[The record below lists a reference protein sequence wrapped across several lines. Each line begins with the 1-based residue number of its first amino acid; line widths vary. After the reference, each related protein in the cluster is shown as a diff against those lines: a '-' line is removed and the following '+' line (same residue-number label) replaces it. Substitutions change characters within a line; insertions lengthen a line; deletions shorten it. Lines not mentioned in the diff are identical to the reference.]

1 MLKPVYALV
10 GSDTFMQLQKQSELL
25 QHAPKDVQRIDI
37 DGERAQLSDV
47 LDEIRSFA
55 MFGGYKVVVVRDAE
69 EFISKFREPLEKFL
83 AAPVDSGT
91 LLLRCG
97 TLPKNTRIYKLID
110 KLGGIQHCEPPI
122 QLASWIIAQAK
133 NAHGLTLTPAVAR
146 LLAELVGGDLGR
158 LDNELAKLAIST
170 TSARIGP
177 DDISGTIAFQKE
189 LEMVELTNA
198 LTVGNAPEAIRRW
211 RQLVTLDSGS
221 QFSVFVWIANWLM
234 GMQKGI
240 RLKQRGAGNY
250 EVYQEARIWKDEL
263 KEPFMRTM
271 IAMGSGGIEKA
282 LAQLAEV
289 EYQSKTGIG
298 NASENIERFILSL
311 PLKA

>member
-25 QHAPKDVQRIDI
+25 LQAPKDVQRIDI
-37 DGERAQLSDV
+37 DGERAQLADV

-69 EFISKFREPLEKFL
+69 EFITRFREQLEKFL

-97 TLPKNTRIYKLID
+97 TLAKNTRIYKLID
-110 KLGGIQHCEPPI
+110 KLGGICSCEPPV
-122 QLASWIIAQAK
+122 QLAAWIIAHAK
-133 NAHGLTLTPAVAR
+133 NAHGLTLNPAVAR

-158 LDNELAKLAIST
+158 LDNEMAKLAISAK
-170 TSARIGP
+170 SSRIGP

-198 LTVGNAPEAIRRW
+198 LTAGNAPEAVRRW
-211 RQLVTLDSGS
+211 RQLVALDSGS
-221 QFSVFVWIANWLM
+221 QFSVFAWIANWLM

-240 RLKQRGAGNY
+240 RLKENGAGNY
-250 EVYQEARIWKDEL
+250 EIFQNARIWKDDL
-263 KEPFMRTM
+263 KEPFLRTM
-271 IAMGSGGIEKA
+271 LAMGGGGIEKA

-289 EYQSKTGIG
+289 EYQSKTGVG
-298 NASENIERFILSL
+298 NAADNIERFILTL